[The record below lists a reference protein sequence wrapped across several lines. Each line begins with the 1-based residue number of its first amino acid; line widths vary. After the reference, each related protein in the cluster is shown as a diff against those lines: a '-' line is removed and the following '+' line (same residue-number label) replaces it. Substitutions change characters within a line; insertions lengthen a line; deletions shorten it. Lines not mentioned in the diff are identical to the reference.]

1 VTGSGQLR
9 EVLAVEQLHHEVGR
23 TAVEPPDVE
32 HPADVVAAQPRAGL
46 GLAQEPRDHAGV
58 LGHRLVQHLDGNAL
72 LELKVGR
79 DRDHAHAALAED
91 ALDAEPVAD
100 DRADL

>member
-58 LGHRLVQHLDGNAL
+58 LGHRLVQHLDRDPL
-72 LELKVGR
+72 LELEVGR

-91 ALDAEPVAD
+91 VLDAKPVAD